1 MRSNFEF
8 RISNFEFPILIFL
21 SRYGR
26 SLILLVA
33 AAIWLALP
41 APLSA
46 QGCAM
51 CYTSAAAAKE
61 AGLQALRNG
70 ILILGIPPLVM
81 FIGIFLYVLRRR
93 DRFNDTGFG
102 DDRGR
107 DEMPS
112 TPPPPLPGELG
123 EEPEEVLAVAGWCG
137 DRDQS
142 ENSISSGHGR

>member
-1 MRSNFEF
+1 
-8 RISNFEFPILIFL
+8 
-21 SRYGR
+21 
-26 SLILLVA
+26 
-33 AAIWLALP
+33 
-41 APLSA
+41 
-46 QGCAM
+46 M

-93 DRFNDTGFG
+93 DRFDDAGFG
-102 DDRGR
+102 DDGGR

-112 TPPPPLPGELG
+112 APPPPLPGELG
-123 EEPEEVLAVAGWCG
+123 EEPEEVLAVAGWSV
-137 DRDQS
+137 DREHS

>member
-1 MRSNFEF
+1 
-8 RISNFEFPILIFL
+8 
-21 SRYGR
+21 
-26 SLILLVA
+26 
-33 AAIWLALP
+33 
-41 APLSA
+41 
-46 QGCAM
+46 M

-93 DRFNDTGFG
+93 DRFNDAGFE

-112 TPPPPLPGELG
+112 VPPPPLPSELG
-123 EEPEEVLAVAGWCG
+123 EEPEEVLAVAGWSG
-137 DRDQS
+137 DRDYS
-142 ENSISSGHGR
+142 ENPISPGHGR